1 MKLIIW
7 FVKNPVAANLLMIL
21 IIVGGIVGLI
31 TADRYVYPPEP
42 RHQLEIRTIYD
53 GAGPAEVEQ
62 AICIPIEHAI
72 HDLQGVRHLHA
83 EAKQSLCR
91 VLVEFDPAV
100 DATRLQAEVQAR
112 LEAVTVFPEDA
123 DKPVMRELK
132 TGPQAIIVV
141 VRGTADPR
149 TLQHYRD
156 RLHIRL
162 STHPDIGQILLFP
175 EIPYE
180 VSIELNRATLQRYE
194 LSLDEVARAIQAAS
208 GNISAGELKNSDGRL
223 LIRSQAQAMTVED
236 FAAIRLRSDRQGMQ
250 LKLGDI
256 ARITETVR
264 EQNMLVRSDDLPAME
279 LVIWPRSQLGSTV
292 QAVHEVIAAFRPEL
306 PADVEVITWDDWS
319 KYYDENMAMLR
330 GNAISGFILIFIVLA
345 LVLDIRLALWVSAGI
360 LISVFGAFW
369 WMPIL
374 GLSLNVYTITALIL
388 ILSVVV
394 DDAIIVGEHIYRLQ
408 QQGRSGIS
416 GAIGGVRAMAPLVVP
431 MVLTTVI
438 AFTPG
443 MLLPGLTGHLLY
455 NISAVAILALL
466 FSMTETLLI
475 LPAHLAGQHTNGP
488 AAAIEI
494 MPRFLVCAMAALKK
508 QVDSGLRRLTRHYTR
523 ALHMTLQWRYL
534 TIAGFATALLLIAA
548 LVISGRI
555 TSVLDRPVDDYYLV
569 GVLKFPAG
577 TAFEEVERQR
587 VRLARIANE
596 IRTELN
602 ERYYREGAVLTGD
615 SVRHMLMYSNDNV
628 AGVNLELTIDDR
640 IRDQVDTIKQ
650 QWRERFGPLPAG
662 TTLIF
667 QSFWPRDL
675 GVSSD
680 GAPKAIEWIVTA
692 PDTALQNAAGE
703 VLKHK
708 LTAYTGVHSV
718 TSSMQPGKPE
728 LHLELKPAASF
739 YGLTIRDLSE
749 QVRHGFFGLEV
760 QRYYREHDEIR
771 VMLRFP
777 REDRQTLEQL
787 QTMPIRLPDGS
798 RVPFDTIAR
807 AKYQPGFASIQ
818 RTDRERIQLI
828 GAEVYQD
835 QADVESVLADMR
847 IHVIPQLKAQFPGLD
862 IKPGESRQKQEEVMS
877 DLWLYGILALFG
889 MYALLAIPL
898 RSYTQPLII
907 MLTVPFGFIG
917 AVVGHFL
924 FQIPL
929 SLESYFAL
937 FAVSGIVI
945 NDSLVLIAQI
955 NKNLQRKTSVIKAA
969 VAAGQS
975 RFRAILLMNVT
986 TLAGLLPQLSSQGYD
1001 AEKIMPMAVTIAFG
1015 MLFTFFVTLFLIPAV
1030 CVVFNSNVQSDKPLI
1045 ARETCP

>member
-7 FVKNPVAANLLMIL
+7 FVRNPVAANLLMVL
-21 IIVGGIVGLI
+21 IIIGGIVGLV

-42 RHQLEIRTIYD
+42 RHQLQITTIYD
-53 GAGPAEVEQ
+53 GAGPGEVEQ
-62 AICIPIEHAI
+62 AICIPIEHAV

-123 DKPVMRELK
+123 DKSVIRELK

-141 VRGTADPR
+141 VRGTADLR

-180 VSIELNRATLQRYE
+180 VSIEITREDLRRYGFSFSE
-194 LSLDEVARAIQAAS
+194 IAETIRAAS

-236 FAAIRLRSDRQGMQ
+236 FAAIRLRSDQQGMQ

-264 EQNMLVRSDDLPAME
+264 EQNILIKSDDLLAVEM
-279 LVIWPRSQLGSTV
+279 VIWPKNQLGATV
-292 QAVHEVIAAFRPEL
+292 RAVNEVIDAYRSEL
-306 PADVEVITWDDWS
+306 PSSVEVITWDDFS
-319 KYYDENMAMLR
+319 KYYDENMSMLR
-330 GNAISGFILIFIVLA
+330 GNAISGFILIFVVLA
-345 LVLDIRLALWVSAGI
+345 LVLDMRLALWVSVGI

-369 WMPIL
+369 WIPIL

-394 DDAIIVGEHIYRLQ
+394 DDAIIVGEHIHRLQ
-408 QQGRSGIS
+408 QQGQPGIS
-416 GAIGGVRAMAPLVVP
+416 GAIGGVRAMAPLIVP

-443 MLLPGLTGHLLY
+443 LLLPGLTGHLLY

-475 LPAHLAGQHTNGP
+475 LPAHLAGQSAKDSTIANG
-488 AAAIEI
+488 I
-494 MPRFLVCAMAALKK
+494 MPGSVVCAMTTLKEK
-508 QVDSGLRRLTRHYTR
+508 TDSGLRWLTGCYVRILR
-523 ALHMTLQWRYL
+523 NTLQWRYIV
-534 TIAGFATALLLIAA
+534 IAGFTTALLLVAA
-548 LVISGRI
+548 LVISGRV

-569 GVLKFPAG
+569 GMLKFPAG
-577 TAFEEVERQR
+577 TAFEEVDRQLF
-587 VRLARIANE
+587 RLGHIAHE
-596 IRTELN
+596 IRAELN
-602 ERYYREGAVLTGD
+602 QKYYRDDSAEKGD
-615 SVRHMLMYSNDNV
+615 SVRHVLMFSNDNV
-628 AGVNLELTIDDR
+628 AVVNLEMTIDDR
-640 IRDQVDTIKQ
+640 IRDQVDDIKQ

-662 TTLIF
+662 TTLTL

-675 GVSSD
+675 GVSTE
-680 GAPKAIEWIVTA
+680 GAPKAIEWVLTA
-692 PDTALQNAAGE
+692 PDTAVQNAAGE
-703 VLKHK
+703 ILKHK
-708 LTAYTGVHSV
+708 LAAYAGVHSV

-728 LHLELKPAASF
+728 LHLELKPAAAF
-739 YGLTIRDLSE
+739 HGLTMRDLSE
-749 QVRHGFFGLEV
+749 QVRHSFFGLEV
-760 QRYYREHDEIR
+760 QRYYHEHDEIR
-771 VMLRFP
+771 VMLRSP

-787 QTMPIRLPDGS
+787 QNMPIRLPDGS
-798 RVPFDTIAR
+798 SVPFDTIAR

-835 QADVESVLADMR
+835 QADVESILADMR
-847 IHVIPQLKAQFPGLD
+847 VHVIPQLKAQFPGLD

-917 AVVGHFL
+917 AVVGHLL

-955 NKNLQRKTSVIKAA
+955 NKNLQQKMPMIKAA
-969 VAAGQS
+969 VAAGES

-1015 MLFTFFVTLFLIPAV
+1015 MLFTFFVTLFLVPAV
-1030 CVVFNSNVQSDKPLI
+1030 SVVFNKNVQSSQQLI
-1045 ARETCP
+1045 ASKTYL

>member
-7 FVKNPVAANLLMIL
+7 FIRNPVAANLLMIL
-21 IIVGGIVGLI
+21 IIAGGIVGLI

-42 RHQLEIRTIYD
+42 RHQLQITTVYD
-53 GAGPAEVEQ
+53 GAGPGEVEQ
-62 AICIPIEHAI
+62 AICIPIEHAV
-72 HDLQGVRHLHA
+72 HDLQGVRHLHV

-112 LEAVTVFPEDA
+112 LEAVTVLPHDA
-123 DKPVMRELK
+123 DKPVIRELK
-132 TGPQAIIVV
+132 TGPQAIIVA
-141 VRGTADPR
+141 VRGTIDLR

-180 VSIELNRATLQRYE
+180 VSIEITREDLRRYG
-194 LSLDEVARAIQAAS
+194 LSFDEIAETIRAAS
-208 GNISAGELKNSDGRL
+208 GNISAGEVKNSDGRL
-223 LIRSQAQAMTVED
+223 LIRSQTQAMTVED
-236 FAAIRLRSDRQGMQ
+236 FAAIRLRSDQQGMQ

-256 ARITETVR
+256 ARITEIVR
-264 EQNMLVRSDDLPAME
+264 EQNILIKSAGLPAME
-279 LVIWPRSQLGSTV
+279 LVIWPRNQLGTTV
-292 QAVHEVIAAFRPEL
+292 KSVNQVIDAYRSEL
-306 PADVEVITWDDWS
+306 PAGVEVITWDDWS
-319 KYYDENMAMLR
+319 KYYDENMSMLR
-330 GNAISGFILIFIVLA
+330 GNAISGFILIFVVLA

-369 WMPIL
+369 WIPIL
-374 GLSLNVYTITALIL
+374 GISLNVYTITALIL

-394 DDAIIVGEHIYRLQ
+394 DDAIIVGEHIHRLQ
-408 QQGRSGIS
+408 QQGQSGIS

-443 MLLPGLTGHLLY
+443 LLLPGLTGHLLY

-475 LPAHLAGQHTNGP
+475 LPAHLAGQSIKDP
-488 AAAIEI
+488 AITGI
-494 MPRFLVCAMAALKK
+494 MPHFLVCAMARLKE
-508 QVDSGLRRLTRHYTR
+508 QVDSGLRWLTGCYVRILR
-523 ALHMTLQWRYL
+523 IALQWRYIV
-534 TIAGFATALLLIAA
+534 IAGFTTALLLVAA

-555 TSVLDRPVDDYYLV
+555 TSVLDRPVDDYYLHAM
-569 GVLKFPAG
+569 LKFPAG
-577 TAFEEVERQR
+577 TAFEEVDRQLF
-587 VRLARIANE
+587 RLGHIAHE
-596 IRTELN
+596 IRAELN
-602 ERYYREGAVLTGD
+602 QEYHRDDFAENGD
-615 SVRHMLMYSNDNV
+615 SIHHMLMLSNDNI
-628 AGVNLELTIDDR
+628 AAVNLELAIDDR
-640 IRDQVDTIKQ
+640 IRDQVDDIKQ
-650 QWRERFGPLPAG
+650 QWRKRFGPLPAG
-662 TTLIF
+662 TTLTI

-675 GVSSD
+675 GVSTE
-680 GAPKAIEWIVTA
+680 GAPKAIEWVLTA
-692 PDTALQNAAGE
+692 PDTVVQNAAGE
-703 VLKHK
+703 ILKHK
-708 LTAYTGVHSV
+708 LAAYAGVHSV

-728 LHLELKPAASF
+728 LHLELKLAAAF
-739 YGLTIRDLSE
+739 YGLTMRDLSE

-760 QRYYREHDEIR
+760 QRYYHEHDEIR
-771 VMLRFP
+771 VMLRLP
-777 REDRQTLEQL
+777 REDRQTLAQL
-787 QTMPIRLPDGS
+787 QTLPIRLPDGS
-798 RVPFDTIAR
+798 SVPFDAIAR
-807 AKYQPGFASIQ
+807 ATYQPGFASIQ

-835 QADVESVLADMR
+835 QADVESILADMR
-847 IHVIPQLKAQFPGLD
+847 LNVIPQLKAQFPGLD

-907 MLTVPFGFIG
+907 MLTIPFGFIG
-917 AVVGHFL
+917 AVVGHLL

-955 NKNLQRKTSVIKAA
+955 NKNLQQKMPVIKAA
-969 VAAGQS
+969 VVAGEL

-1015 MLFTFFVTLFLIPAV
+1015 MLFTFFVTLFLVPAV
-1030 CVVFNSNVQSDKPLI
+1030 SVVFNKNVQSSQQLI
-1045 ARETCP
+1045 ASKTYL

>member
-1 MKLIIW
+1 MKLLIW
-7 FVKNPVAANLLMIL
+7 FVRNPVAANLLMIL
-21 IIVGGIVGLI
+21 IIMGGIVGLI

-42 RHQLEIRTIYD
+42 RHQLQITTIYD
-53 GAGPAEVEQ
+53 GAGPGEVEQ
-62 AICIPIEHAI
+62 AICIPIEHAV
-72 HDLQGVRHLHA
+72 HDLQGVRHLHV

-100 DATRLQAEVQAR
+100 DTTRLQAEVQAR

-123 DKPVMRELK
+123 DKPVIRELK
-132 TGPQAIIVV
+132 TGPQAIIVT
-141 VRGTADPR
+141 VRGTADQR

-162 STHPDIGQILLFP
+162 STHPDIGQTLLFP

-180 VSIELNRATLQRYE
+180 VSIEITREDLQRYGFSFSE
-194 LSLDEVARAIQAAS
+194 IAETIRAAS

-223 LIRSQAQAMTVED
+223 LIRSQTQAMTVED
-236 FAAIRLRSDRQGMQ
+236 FAAIRLRSDQQGMQ
-250 LKLGDI
+250 LTLGDI
-256 ARITETVR
+256 ARITEAVR
-264 EQNMLVRSDDLPAME
+264 EQNILIKSDGLPAVEMLV
-279 LVIWPRSQLGSTV
+279 WPRNRLGATV
-292 QAVHEVIAAFRPEL
+292 KAVNQVIAAYRSEL
-306 PADVEVITWDDWS
+306 PVGVEVITWDDFS
-319 KYYDENMAMLR
+319 KYYDENMSMLR

-345 LVLDIRLALWVSAGI
+345 LVLDMRLALWVSAGI
-360 LISVFGAFW
+360 LISVLGAFW
-369 WMPIL
+369 WIPIL
-374 GLSLNVYTITALIL
+374 GISLNVYTITALIL

-394 DDAIIVGEHIYRLQ
+394 DDAIIVGEHIHRLQ
-408 QQGRSGIS
+408 QQGQSGIS
-416 GAIGGVRAMAPLVVP
+416 GAISGVRAMAPLIVP

-443 MLLPGLTGHLLY
+443 LLLPGLTGHLLY
-455 NISAVAILALL
+455 NISVVAILALL

-475 LPAHLAGQHTNGP
+475 LPAHLAGQSAKDP
-488 AAAIEI
+488 AAATGI
-494 MPRFLVCAMAALKK
+494 MPRFAMHAMATLKE
-508 QVDSGLRRLTRHYTR
+508 QVDSGLRWLTGCYVYILRM
-523 ALHMTLQWRYL
+523 ALQWRYIV
-534 TIAGFATALLLIAA
+534 IAGFTTALLLIAA

-569 GVLKFPAG
+569 GILKFPAG
-577 TAFEEVERQR
+577 TASEEVDRQAL
-587 VRLARIANE
+587 RLERIANE
-596 IRTELN
+596 IRAELN
-602 ERYYREGAVLTGD
+602 QKYYRDDSAESGD
-615 SVRHMLMYSNDNV
+615 SVQHVLMFSNDNMV
-628 AGVNLELTIDDR
+628 WVNLEMAIDDR
-640 IRDQVDTIKQ
+640 IRDQVDDIKQ

-662 TTLIF
+662 TTLTL

-675 GVSSD
+675 GVSTE
-680 GAPKAIEWIVTA
+680 GAPKAIEWVLTA
-692 PDTALQNAAGE
+692 PDTAVQNAAGE
-703 VLKHK
+703 ILKHK
-708 LTAYTGVHSV
+708 LAAYAGVHSV

-728 LHLELKPAASF
+728 LHLELKPAAAFHS
-739 YGLTIRDLSE
+739 LTMRDLSE

-760 QRYYREHDEIR
+760 QRYYHEHDEIR
-771 VMLRFP
+771 VMLRLP
-777 REDRQTLEQL
+777 REDRQTLAQL
-787 QTMPIRLPDGS
+787 QTMSIRLPDGS
-798 RVPFDTIAR
+798 SVPFDAIAR
-807 AKYQPGFASIQ
+807 ATYQPGFASIQ

-835 QADVESVLADMR
+835 QTDVESILADMR
-847 IHVIPQLKAQFPGLD
+847 LNVIPQLKAQFPGLD

-907 MLTVPFGFIG
+907 MLTIPFGFIG
-917 AVVGHFL
+917 AVVGHLL

-955 NKNLQRKTSVIKAA
+955 NKNLQQKMPVIKAA
-969 VAAGQS
+969 VVAGEL

-1015 MLFTFFVTLFLIPAV
+1015 MLFTFFVTLFLVPAV
-1030 CVVFNSNVQSDKPLI
+1030 SVVFNKK
-1045 ARETCP
+1045 T

>member
-7 FVKNPVAANLLMIL
+7 FIRNPVAANLLMIL

-42 RHQLEIRTIYD
+42 RHQLQITTVYD
-53 GAGPAEVEQ
+53 GAGPGEVEQ
-62 AICIPIEHAI
+62 AICIPIEHAV

-83 EAKQSLCR
+83 EAQQSLCR

-112 LEAVTVFPEDA
+112 LEAVTVFPRDA
-123 DKPVMRELK
+123 DKPVIRELK
-132 TGPQAIIVV
+132 TGPPAIVV
-141 VRGTADPR
+141 TVRGMADLR

-180 VSIELNRATLQRYE
+180 VSIEITREDLRRYG
-194 LSLDEVARAIQAAS
+194 LSFDEIAETIRAAS

-236 FAAIRLRSDRQGMQ
+236 FATIRLRSDQQGMQ

-256 ARITETVR
+256 ARITEIVR
-264 EQNMLVRSDDLPAME
+264 EQNILIKSDGLPAVEM
-279 LVIWPRSQLGSTV
+279 VIWPRNQLGTTV
-292 QAVHEVIAAFRPEL
+292 KAVNQVIAAYRLEL
-306 PADVEVITWDDWS
+306 PSSVEVITWDDFS
-319 KYYDENMAMLR
+319 KYYDENMSMLR

-369 WMPIL
+369 WIPIL
-374 GLSLNVYTITALIL
+374 GISLNVYTITALIL

-394 DDAIIVGEHIYRLQ
+394 DDAIIVGEHIHRLQ
-408 QQGRSGIS
+408 QQGQSGIF

-431 MVLTTVI
+431 MVLTTMI

-443 MLLPGLTGHLLY
+443 LLLPGLTGHLLY

-475 LPAHLAGQHTNGP
+475 LPAHLAGQSIKDP
-488 AAAIEI
+488 AIAGI
-494 MPRFLVCAMAALKK
+494 MPGFVVCAIATLKE
-508 QVDSGLRRLTRHYTR
+508 QVDSGLRWLTGFYVCILRV
-523 ALHMTLQWRYL
+523 ALQWRYIV
-534 TIAGFATALLLIAA
+534 IAGFTIALLLIAA

-569 GVLKFPAG
+569 GMLKFPAG
-577 TAFEEVERQR
+577 TAFEEIDRQAL
-587 VRLARIANE
+587 RLERIANE
-596 IRTELN
+596 IRAQLN
-602 ERYYREGAVLTGD
+602 QKYYRDDFAENGD
-615 SVRHMLMYSNDNV
+615 SVRHVLMFSNDNV
-628 AGVNLELTIDDR
+628 AVVNLELAIDDH
-640 IRDQVDTIKQ
+640 IRNQVDDIKQ
-650 QWRERFGPLPAG
+650 QWQERFGPLPAG
-662 TTLIF
+662 TTLTI

-675 GVSSD
+675 GVSTE
-680 GAPKAIEWIVTA
+680 GAPKAIEWVLTA
-692 PDTALQNAAGE
+692 PDTVVQNAAG
-703 VLKHK
+703 VILKHK
-708 LTAYTGVHSV
+708 LAAYAGVHSV

-728 LHLELKPAASF
+728 LHLELKPAAAF
-739 YGLTIRDLSE
+739 HGLTMRDLSE

-760 QRYYREHDEIR
+760 QRYYHEHDEIR

-787 QTMPIRLPDGS
+787 QNMPIRLPDGS
-798 RVPFDTIAR
+798 SVPFDTIAR

-835 QADVESVLADMR
+835 QADVESILADMR
-847 IHVIPQLKAQFPGLD
+847 VHVIPQLKAQFPGLD

-907 MLTVPFGFIG
+907 MLTIPFGFIG
-917 AVVGHFL
+917 AVVGHLL

-955 NKNLQRKTSVIKAA
+955 NKNLQQKMPVIKAA
-969 VAAGQS
+969 IVAGKL

-1015 MLFTFFVTLFLIPAV
+1015 MLFTFFVTLFLVPAV
-1030 CVVFNSNVQSDKPLI
+1030 CVIFNKNTQSSQQLNACKIYL
-1045 ARETCP
+1045 

>member
-7 FVKNPVAANLLMIL
+7 FVKNSVAANLLMIL

-42 RHQLEIRTIYD
+42 RHQLQITTIYD
-53 GAGPAEVEQ
+53 GAGPGEVEQ
-62 AICIPIEHAI
+62 AICIPIEHAV

-100 DATRLQAEVQAR
+100 DVTRLQAEVQAR

-123 DKPVMRELK
+123 DKPVIRELK
-132 TGPQAIIVV
+132 TGPQAIVV
-141 VRGTADPR
+141 TVRGTADQR

-180 VSIELNRATLQRYE
+180 VSIEITREDLRRYGF
-194 LSLDEVARAIQAAS
+194 SFDEIAETIRAAS
-208 GNISAGELKNSDGRL
+208 GNISAGELKNTDGRL
-223 LIRSQAQAMTVED
+223 LIRSQAQAMTAED

-264 EQNMLVRSDDLPAME
+264 DQSMLVRSDGLPAME
-279 LVIWPRSQLGSTV
+279 ILIWPRNQLGKTV
-292 QAVHEVIAAFRPEL
+292 DAVNQVITAFHSEL

-319 KYYDENMAMLR
+319 KYYDENMSMLR
-330 GNAISGFILIFIVLA
+330 GNAISGFILIFVVLA
-345 LVLDIRLALWVSAGI
+345 LVLDMRLALWVSAGI

-369 WMPIL
+369 WIPIL
-374 GLSLNVYTITALIL
+374 GISLNVYTITALIL

-394 DDAIIVGEHIYRLQ
+394 DDAIIVGEHIYLLQ
-408 QQGRSGIS
+408 QRGQSGIS

-443 MLLPGLTGHLLY
+443 LLLPGLTGHLLY

-475 LPAHLAGQHTNGP
+475 LPAHLAGQSVKDP
-488 AAAIEI
+488 DAATGI
-494 MPRFLVCAMAALKK
+494 MPHFLRCAVATLKE
-508 QVDSGLRRLTRHYTR
+508 QVDNGLRRLTGCYTR
-523 ALHMTLQWRYL
+523 ALHLALQWRYIV
-534 TIAGFATALLLIAA
+534 IAGFTAALLLIAA

-555 TSVLDRPVDDYYLV
+555 TSVLDRPVDDYYLNV
-569 GVLKFPAG
+569 MLEFPAG
-577 TAFEEVERQR
+577 TASEEVERQLL
-587 VRLARIANE
+587 RLGHIAHE

-602 ERYYREGAVLTGD
+602 QEYYRDGSARNGD
-615 SVRHMLMYSNDNV
+615 SIRHVLMFSNDNV
-628 AGVNLELTIDDR
+628 ASVNLELAIDEH
-640 IRDQVDTIKQ
+640 IRGQVDDIKQ

-662 TTLIF
+662 TALTI

-675 GVSSD
+675 GVSAE
-680 GAPKAIEWIVTA
+680 GPPKAIEWVLTA
-692 PDTALQNAAGE
+692 PDTTLQNAAGE
-703 VLKHK
+703 ILKHK
-708 LTAYTGVHSV
+708 LAAYAGVHSV

-728 LHLELKPAASF
+728 LHLELKPAAAF
-739 YGLTIRDLSE
+739 YGLTMRDLSE

-760 QRYYREHDEIR
+760 QRYYHEHDEIR

-777 REDRQTLEQL
+777 QEDRQALEQL
-787 QTMPIRLPDGS
+787 QNMPIRLSGGNS
-798 RVPFDTIAR
+798 VPFGTIAR
-807 AKYQPGFASIQ
+807 AEYQPGFASIQ

-835 QADVESVLADMR
+835 QVDVESILADMR
-847 IHVIPQLKAQFPGLD
+847 VHVIPQLKAQFPGLD

-877 DLWLYGILALFG
+877 DLWLYGVLALFG

-898 RSYTQPLII
+898 RSYAQPLVI

-917 AVVGHFL
+917 AVVGHLL
-924 FQIPL
+924 FRIPL

-955 NKNLQRKTSVIKAA
+955 NKNLQQKISVIRAV
-969 VAAGQS
+969 VAAGKS

-1015 MLFTFFVTLFLIPAV
+1015 MLFTFFVTLFLVPAV
-1030 CVVFNSNVQSDKPLI
+1030 CVVFNKNIQSG
-1045 ARETCP
+1045 